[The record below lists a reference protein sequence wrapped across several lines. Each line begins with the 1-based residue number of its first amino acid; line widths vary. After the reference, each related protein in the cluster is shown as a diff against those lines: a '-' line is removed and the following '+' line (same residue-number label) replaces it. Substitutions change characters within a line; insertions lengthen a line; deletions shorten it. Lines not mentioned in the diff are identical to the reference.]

1 MAPVGKHLGTFLFKS
16 SDFLSSVSLRRPPAL
31 SDDYAEIIEDDDYAL
46 PATKDYEI
54 PRDQVSLIATIG
66 EGQFGDVHKGAFKD
80 EVRRRL
86 VPFPSSPPPPP
97 PGRAADAVGSPQHH
111 SEAAN
116 ATTPGA
122 DSIELP
128 KQQKTA

>member
-1 MAPVGKHLGTFLFKS
+1 MPSAHLI
-16 SDFLSSVSLRRPPAL
+16 DFLYLFPPCPAL

-80 EVRRRL
+80 EV
-86 VPFPSSPPPPP
+86 
-97 PGRAADAVGSPQHH
+97 GR
-111 SEAAN
+111 
-116 ATTPGA
+116 
-122 DSIELP
+122 
-128 KQQKTA
+128 